1 MIPKVVYQTWKTKQL
16 PKQYE
21 IILDHNKS
29 LNPEYQFIL
38 LDDDDLVKFFNTQD
52 PLLKNAFF
60 KINPKYGASR
70 ADLFRYVIIYLH
82 GGIYLDVKIKCIQ
95 PFKEWII
102 NTDQGILS
110 YWENLYYQKEALQ
123 NLKGE
128 LQNWH
133 IIFEKNHSFLKKVIE
148 HVCQEILK
156 VTDSTFLVGKQA
168 VLQYTGPLIYT
179 QTIEN
184 LLWENISNPVRFINS
199 ALVFDYGSSFF
210 GLDPILHYS
219 MCKEPL
225 FLL

>member
-16 PKQYE
+16 PREYE
-21 IILDHNKS
+21 IILNHNKN

-38 LDDDDLVKFFNTQD
+38 LDDDDLVKFFNLQD
-52 PLLKNAFF
+52 ALIKNAFF
-60 KINPKYGASR
+60 KINPKYGAAK
-70 ADLFRYVIIYLH
+70 ADLFRYVIIYLN
-82 GGIYLDVKIKCIQ
+82 GGIYLDIKIKCIQ
-95 PFKEWII
+95 PFREWII

-133 IIFEKNHSFLKKVIE
+133 IIFEKNHCFLKKVIE
-148 HVCQEILK
+148 IVCQRILK
-156 VTDSTFLVGKQA
+156 VTDSTFLIGKQA
-168 VLQYTGPLIYT
+168 VLQNTGPLIYT

-199 ALVFDYGSSFF
+199 ALVFDYGFSFF
-210 GLDPILHYS
+210 GLDKNTHYS
-219 MCKEPL
+219 LCKEPL

>member
-1 MIPKVVYQTWKTKQL
+1 
-16 PKQYE
+16 
-21 IILDHNKS
+21 
-29 LNPEYQFIL
+29 
-38 LDDDDLVKFFNTQD
+38 
-52 PLLKNAFF
+52 
-60 KINPKYGASR
+60 
-70 ADLFRYVIIYLH
+70 
-82 GGIYLDVKIKCIQ
+82 
-95 PFKEWII
+95 
-102 NTDQGILS
+102 
-110 YWENLYYQKEALQ
+110 
-123 NLKGE
+123 
-128 LQNWH
+128 
-133 IIFEKNHSFLKKVIE
+133 LKKVIE